1 MDDSDL
7 EFGCSSQESS
17 DTDYSDDQ
25 QPMEPKPEK
34 ENQSER
40 VHFLAALFKKNFTEP
55 KKKVKPVSTNQDG

>member
-17 DTDYSDDQ
+17 DTDYSDDE
-25 QPMEPKPEK
+25 QPIELEPEK

-40 VHFLAALFKKNFTEP
+40 VHFLAALFKKKFH
-55 KKKVKPVSTNQDG
+55 